1 MNGQN
6 NILMLYNINT
16 FSNEFDNNYPV
27 FLNMVQ
33 KTYLYY
39 SYPESILSIL
49 FGTREYNIAHHI
61 MKEILNS
68 FYDNY
73 QNKTV
78 ISNNIGLNH
87 ITLECFLQINEKL
100 STLLQKYYD
109 ASYFAALKFYNSLN
123 IEVKLNTHRQIIV
136 TILDTPK
143 APNIN
148 NYNKT
153 SSYVYDFHEIANN
166 ILLFY
171 YLVKFYE
178 MLFIKDNNLGLKH
191 VNNKEVFVSE
201 FFMFLSHFTFS
212 YMVDRKEYS
221 EEKLQNNAIH
231 FVLNNLQRAINHLER
246 GILDI
251 LKIIISSVITSKDID
266 TDKIGQLLAIRQSEF
281 FLLSQDT
288 EKRAHS
294 YIIWLKDLEIY
305 KDNKHIQK
313 IIEDICN
320 HLGSKI

>member
-6 NILMLYNINT
+6 NILMLYNLHA
-16 FSNEFDNNYPV
+16 FSNELNDKYPV

-39 SYPESILSIL
+39 SYPENILSIL
-49 FGTREYNIAHHI
+49 SGTREYDIAHNI
-61 MKEILNS
+61 MNEILNS
-68 FYDNY
+68 FYDSN
-73 QNKTV
+73 QNKTI
-78 ISNNIGLNH
+78 ISDNAVLSN
-87 ITLECFLQINEKL
+87 ITLEYFLQINERL
-100 STLLQKYYD
+100 STLLKKYYD
-109 ASYFAALKFYNSLN
+109 ASFFIDLQFYTRLN
-123 IEVKLNTHRQIIV
+123 IEEKLNAHRDIIV
-136 TILDTPK
+136 KILKTPK
-143 APNIN
+143 TPNIN
-148 NYNKT
+148 NYNKI

-178 MLFIKDNNLGLKH
+178 MLFMQDNKLNLKH
-191 VNNKEVFVSE
+191 VNNKEVFISE

-212 YMVDRKEYS
+212 YMVDRNEYS
-221 EEKLQNNAIH
+221 KENLQNNAVH

-251 LKIIISSVITSKDID
+251 LKIIVSSIITSKDIE
-266 TDKIGQLLAIRQSEF
+266 TDKIGQLLVIRQNEF

-313 IIEDICN
+313 IIEDICS
-320 HLGSKI
+320 HLGNKI

>member
-1 MNGQN
+1 
-6 NILMLYNINT
+6 
-16 FSNEFDNNYPV
+16 
-27 FLNMVQ
+27 
-33 KTYLYY
+33 
-39 SYPESILSIL
+39 
-49 FGTREYNIAHHI
+49 
-61 MKEILNS
+61 
-68 FYDNY
+68 
-73 QNKTV
+73 
-78 ISNNIGLNH
+78 
-87 ITLECFLQINEKL
+87 
-100 STLLQKYYD
+100 
-109 ASYFAALKFYNSLN
+109 
-123 IEVKLNTHRQIIV
+123 
-136 TILDTPK
+136 
-143 APNIN
+143 
-148 NYNKT
+148 
-153 SSYVYDFHEIANN
+153 
-166 ILLFY
+166 
-171 YLVKFYE
+171 

-320 HLGSKI
+320 NLGSKI